1 MKKEFVA
8 KNLQEA
14 IDSAIDYFKVSE
26 SELEIEILERE
37 HKGLLGIFGS
47 KDARIIVQPKND
59 KNQDNIEEKEEVDQ
73 EVENLEEVKLSEDEI
88 KTVAVD
94 FLNKLFTE
102 IGIDTDIVA
111 EYRDNTL
118 YIDVDSQNAS
128 LLIGKKSK
136 NLDSIQYILSIKL
149 KKYFNR
155 YISVIVDCQGYKK
168 RKEDSLISF
177 AKYKA
182 DVAYKTRRDIILK
195 PMSAYERK
203 IVHCAL
209 QDDNRV
215 YTKSEGNDDQR
226 RVIIFPNRKR

>member
-1 MKKEFVA
+1 MKKDFVA